1 VHISIKLVVAG
12 FVMPAAY
19 TDKCRNYHTHR
30 WPKFFKPNQKNTLE
44 SARHKDEPTWWGRV
58 ISK

>member
-44 SARHKDEPTWWGRV
+44 SV
-58 ISK
+58 